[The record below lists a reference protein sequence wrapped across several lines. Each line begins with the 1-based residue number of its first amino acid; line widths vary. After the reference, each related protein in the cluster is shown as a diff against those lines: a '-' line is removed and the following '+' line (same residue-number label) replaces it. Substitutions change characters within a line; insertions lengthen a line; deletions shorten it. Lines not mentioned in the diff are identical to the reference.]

1 MNKSLLKL
9 ALTVA
14 VNLAASIPLYAHLVE
29 QKQIN
34 FPVQSE
40 ELMKGDIHYYFSLE
54 TPRKMLDKH
63 PELFDLDS
71 LSLFQEPNTM
81 MVITKSVA
89 VIERPVG
96 FFDDKQMT
104 DEQFVSHIMGE
115 QKVKKVAPETFKV
128 TVPGEFSHQYKMQ
141 MFFDS
146 DDISTLPNSKV
157 IRAVS
162 AVKKMD
168 IISQGA
174 STIMIKETTQY
185 SKYSLG
191 GVTVTSFIP
200 LKENKTIMIQY
211 NLLAVNKNFASE
223 KILKPG
229 MIQEIS
235 AVRELIQN
243 YK

>member
-9 ALTVA
+9 ALTFA
-14 VNLAASIPLYAHLVE
+14 INMMASIPLYAHLVE
-29 QKQIN
+29 QKQLN
-34 FPVQSE
+34 FPVKSE
-40 ELMKGDIHYYFSLE
+40 ELMKGDIHYHFSIQ
-54 TPRKMLDKH
+54 TPRKMLDEH

-71 LSLFQEPNTM
+71 LSLFQEPNAM
-81 MVITKSVA
+81 MVVTKSVA
-89 VIERPVG
+89 VIKRPVG

-104 DEQFVSHIMGE
+104 DENFVSHIMGE

-128 TVPGEFSHQYKMQ
+128 TVPGEFNHQYKMQ

-174 STIMIKETTQY
+174 STIMIKEITQY

-191 GVTVTSFIP
+191 GVMVTSFIP

-211 NLLAVNKNFASE
+211 HLFAIKKNFGTE
-223 KILKPG
+223 KTLKAG
-229 MIQEIS
+229 IIQEIL
-235 AVRELIQN
+235 AIRDLIEN